1 LKTRNQ
7 TDAAETLALEA
18 LTFLAG
24 SSDDL
29 ARFVDNS
36 GIGTDELRD
45 RAGEPD
51 VLRSVLDFLLSEDEC
66 LLAFCAAAGIEPREV
81 HMARHALDGAK

>member
-1 LKTRNQ
+1 LKSGTK
-7 TDAAETLALEA
+7 TLAAETLALEA
-18 LTFLAG
+18 LAFLAG
-24 SSDDL
+24 SSDEI

-36 GIGTDELRD
+36 GIGADELRA

-51 VLRSVLDFLLSEDEC
+51 VLRSVLDFLLSEDER
-66 LLAFCAAAGIEPREV
+66 LLAFCAAAQIEPREV